1 MNDSNEFKG
10 KSESDLMSSIN
21 GFAVGSKGLWLVK
34 VKLSEKKILLKYALS
49 KTGDVDAV
57 VYASETLD
65 AEEKESSKLVCVAG
79 VDRDE
84 LGESGW

>member
-1 MNDSNEFKG
+1 M
-10 KSESDLMSSIN
+10 
-21 GFAVGSKGLWLVK
+21 K

-57 VYASETLD
+57 VYASETLE
-65 AEEKESSKLVCVAG
+65 AEENESSKVCVVE